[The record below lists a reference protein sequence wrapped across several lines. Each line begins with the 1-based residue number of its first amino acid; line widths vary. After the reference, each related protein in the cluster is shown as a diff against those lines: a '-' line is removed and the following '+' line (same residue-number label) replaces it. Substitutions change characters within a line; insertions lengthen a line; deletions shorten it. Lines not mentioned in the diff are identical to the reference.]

1 MYEVVPET
9 VEQTKFLHTLSQ
21 NEKFDFWKES
31 RKPGLASH
39 VMVAPEEQSYFELIL
54 RLHGLLN
61 FKISVADVER
71 FVPLSKL
78 IAFFLIDMNLV

>member
-9 VEQTKFLHTLSQ
+9 LEQTRFLQQLSQ

-31 RKPGLASH
+31 RKPGMASH
-39 VMVAPEEQSYFELIL
+39 IMVAPEEQSYFELIL
-54 RLHGLLN
+54 RLNGYLN

-71 FVPLSKL
+71 FFFYHNKL
-78 IAFFLIDMNLV
+78 ALVVN